1 MAAGKPG
8 KAPASAAPASPAGLA
23 GPAVPTL
30 TPAAR
35 DLRRRQRIAQ
45 WTRREVARL
54 KPYYKA
60 PLQGDPLRLDQNTN
74 LLGNNPAL
82 AKVRPQDLDL
92 TQYPTRD
99 TDALR
104 AALAGFHGLPADRFV
119 CGNGGDEL
127 LDILCKAFGGPGE
140 AIATPWPSYSLYPH
154 VAEVAGLKF
163 KPVRTKKG
171 FAQLDVEGLLATQP
185 RLVVVATPN
194 NPTGTRFA
202 TGELERLAEGLEGV
216 LVLDEAYIEYAGL
229 KHSFLPRVEDFDNVV
244 VLRTLSKAYG
254 LAGLRVGYLAAN
266 GELARVLNAAKAPF
280 NVGVLAEAI
289 AVAALQEQEWVDAG
303 VKAVRSERDRM
314 ATALAKLGLRVH
326 ASEAN
331 FLLTEPPRGASE
343 TQDALRKRGI
353 LARTFTD
360 AALQRCLRFT
370 VGTRAHTDKVVAAL
384 RDWEAQA

>member
-1 MAAGKPG
+1 MATKKPG
-8 KAPASAAPASPAGLA
+8 NAPTVPPTPPAAPAA
-23 GPAVPTL
+23 PAVPAV
-30 TPAAR
+30 PVA
-35 DLRRRQRIAQ
+35 LRRKQRIAQ
-45 WTRREVARL
+45 WTRKQVAHL

-60 PLQGDPLRLDQNTN
+60 PLQGNPLRLDQNTN
-74 LLGNNPAL
+74 LFGNNPAL
-82 AKVRPQDLDL
+82 AKVRPQEFDL

-99 TDALR
+99 ADDLR
-104 AALAGFHGLPADRFV
+104 AALADFHGLPADRFV

-127 LDILCKAFGGPGE
+127 LDILCKAFGESGE
-140 AIATPWPSYSLYPH
+140 TIATPWPSYSLYPH

-163 KPVRTKKG
+163 RPVPTKKG
-171 FAQLDVEGLLATQP
+171 FAQLDVDGLLAIQP

-202 TGELERLAEGLEGV
+202 SGELERLAEGLDGV
-216 LVLDEAYIEYAGL
+216 LVIDEAYIEYAGL
-229 KHSFLPRVEDFDNVV
+229 KHSFLPRVEEFDNVV

-254 LAGLRVGYLAAN
+254 LAGLRVGYLVAN
-266 GELARVLNAAKAPF
+266 GQLAAMLNAAKAPF
-280 NVGVLAEAI
+280 NVGVLPEAI

-303 VKAVRSERDRM
+303 VKAVRLERDRM
-314 ATALAKLGLRVH
+314 AVALAKFGLRVH
-326 ASEAN
+326 PSEAN

-370 VGTRAHTDKVVAAL
+370 VGTAAHTDQVVAAL